1 MNHLF
6 TLGCYI
12 SSICTESSSPSPTI
26 SKSSNSESD
35 DRSEGSDRSVRDP
48 HESFG
53 VRSYGVNSLNFLAG
67 EISFEILDCDDEDKF
82 VVLLSSEDKVVSPK
96 SGRLKNIV
104 NNGQYEHTVIIKI
117 KINWLIYLPIFCS
130 SCSIS
135 LSSIFKPI
143 SNLCRCQI
151 GFFGKFALFCRIWVW
166 ILKI

>member
-1 MNHLF
+1 MGIIMYKMNHLF

-96 SGRLKNIV
+96 SGRLFFAAAARSRCRLFLNQFPTCVGVKLV
-104 NNGQYEHTVIIKI
+104 
-117 KINWLIYLPIFCS
+117 FSAS
-130 SCSIS
+130 SR
-135 LSSIFKPI
+135 FFA
-143 SNLCRCQI
+143 
-151 GFFGKFALFCRIWVW
+151 GFGYGS
-166 ILKI
+166 